1 MNARHCR
8 VAQTGGQREHIVG
21 SWPLISSFLQAV
33 TNVIRLLLTLCTVLS
48 VVLQTRPPEWVV
60 QCEGVK
66 EIVEGLVPYTERHF
80 QRLSRLLQ
88 VSSTWLKD
96 YTMQLV
102 CYSQHVYFLQ
112 LSMFVDYTWQCMKLP
127 AVRTSLQGRTP
138 PDSTTTTPGE
148 DYIVTIL
155 RSFFFK
161 WLFEPCHVGLFTHTL
176 F

>member
-1 MNARHCR
+1 MEARAHKNRVKFTVSTKNSNMYWTAMCRHESLLLSWNMNARHCR
-8 VAQTGGQREHIVG
+8 VAQTGGQRENIVG

-102 CYSQHVYFLQ
+102 CYSRHVYFLY
-112 LSMFVDYTWQCMKLP
+112 S
-127 AVRTSLQGRTP
+127 SLCLW
-138 PDSTTTTPGE
+138 
-148 DYIVTIL
+148 TIL
-155 RSFFFK
+155 GS
-161 WLFEPCHVGLFTHTL
+161 V
-176 F
+176 

>member
-1 MNARHCR
+1 MGKESILLA
-8 VAQTGGQREHIVG
+8 VG
-21 SWPLISSFLQAV
+21 LSSHLSFKLYIV

-48 VVLQTRPPEWVV
+48 VVLQTRSPEWVV

-102 CYSQHVYFLQ
+102 CYSQHVYLQ

-127 AVRTSLQGRTP
+127 AVGTSLQGRTP

-155 RSFFFK
+155 
-161 WLFEPCHVGLFTHTL
+161 
-176 F
+176 